1 MNNWSSRN
9 KYVRTFLLADYT
21 TGSGGIWWSSLP
33 FNEKWLGPDSASQ
46 IATVGLPD
54 KTKNY
59 IMSGLDASQGQLG
72 FADGAVKQTD
82 DANLL
87 QALEQNSKAQAS
99 FEYYAQVS
107 RGSWD

>member
-1 MNNWSSRN
+1 
-9 KYVRTFLLADYT
+9 
-21 TGSGGIWWSSLP
+21 
-33 FNEKWLGPDSASQ
+33 
-46 IATVGLPD
+46 
-54 KTKNY
+54 
-59 IMSGLDASQGQLG
+59 MSGLDASQGQLG